1 MQSQNNF
8 NLQQVTLDDM
18 ANRGQVSVP
27 ISQIASPP
35 LQSNGVKQPQ
45 PLKSTYNEYLTGK
58 ISVYLLEEDKKKMI
72 TSKMEN
78 LGIDPKYLFNY
89 FISEYKTSERL
100 RNASAESVLDCLKRA
115 SDLELPIDSKL
126 GFAYLL
132 PFKNNNTGLEDL
144 TFSVGYKGLIY
155 LGLRNENVSK
165 INVRVVY
172 KNEIESGNFVVKYGK
187 DEFINHTPTFKTN
200 DEIAL
205 WYADVT
211 FVDGTYKFEIMTKS
225 EIDKIRDLSKSKGSS
240 FWTTYYNSMAKAKVV
255 RKLFSTLQTFNVVNK
270 KLNILDDDVEKLDS
284 DGFLTLDSETG
295 EINTQ
300 DSFVKKIAS
309 VSEKI

>member
-1 MQSQNNF
+1 MQSQNNL

-18 ANRGQVSVP
+18 ANRGPVSVP
-27 ISQIASPP
+27 ISQIASPS

-45 PLKSTYNEYLTGK
+45 PLKSTYDEYLTGK
-58 ISVYLLEEDKKKMI
+58 ISLYLFDEDKKKMI

-78 LGIDPKYLFNY
+78 FGIDPKYLFNY
-89 FISEYKTSERL
+89 FISEYKTSANL
-100 RNASAESVLDCLKRA
+100 KNASAESVLDCLKRA
-115 SDLELPIDSKL
+115 SDLELSIDSKL

-132 PFKNNNTGLEDL
+132 PFNNNNTGLVDL

-225 EIDKIRDLSKSKGSS
+225 EIDKIRELSKSKGN
-240 FWTTYYNSMAKAKVV
+240 FWTIHYNSMAKAKVV

-284 DGFLTLDSETG
+284 EGFLTLDSETG